1 MTVNNTRSPWLI
13 AAIAISE
20 ELKKQPP
27 EVQAEN
33 RRMSKK
39 TYPETWKAIRE
50 KEQEQEQE

>member
-1 MTVNNTRSPWLI
+1 MTENNTTNPWLI

-27 EVQAEN
+27 EVQAES

-39 TYPETWKAIRE
+39 TYPQTWKAIRE
-50 KEQEQEQE
+50 KEEEQEQE